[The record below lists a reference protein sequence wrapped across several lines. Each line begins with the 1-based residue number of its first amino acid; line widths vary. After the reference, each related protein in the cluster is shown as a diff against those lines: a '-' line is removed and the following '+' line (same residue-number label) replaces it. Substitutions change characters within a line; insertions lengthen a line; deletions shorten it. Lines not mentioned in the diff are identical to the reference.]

1 MSVEEIM
8 MWPVEAQ
15 LAVAA
20 LPLLMLIILVLV
32 VRLRAKPPAPQR
44 PRVAPSNGAVDLST
58 RRLERDL
65 EGQAEFLQI
74 FSSLLG
80 ELHAQRQIRQIPPIL
95 VNAMVRMFRPEMA
108 VVLVRR
114 RSTMTEPDR
123 ENRLIVAAL
132 STSQRRMKVG
142 MEVRMG
148 EGPLGIA
155 ASRQRVMVRRDFEE
169 ERALSYTV
177 AQSSNQPDFDVVAP
191 MISGEDTIGVVGI
204 ARPERHH
211 SSERD
216 MVEMIARLGALT
228 WTNLEAYRNVEIA
241 AEVDGLTGIFNKA
254 ALLVKLSEAVFD
266 ARNKGEKVSI
276 FLFDIDYFKNYNDVN
291 GHLVGDR
298 LLRLL
303 AKLVKDSVRSD
314 DYFGRF
320 GGEEF
325 VLVMPGRSGSQ
336 AMSAAEVIRQR
347 IEEYP
352 FEGEDRQPEGRVTIS
367 GGVACFPD
375 DADDS
380 VELLRNADTALYEA
394 KNGGRNRIIRAEP
407 TGLNPVPGSRPSDHP
422 SGRPATDD
430 AAGDGPGATDR
441 DEGLATGD
449 PDELQSRS

>member
-1 MSVEEIM
+1 LNLDELLL
-8 MWPVEAQ
+8 WPTGAKML
-15 LAVAA
+15 LAAV
-20 LPLLMLIILVLV
+20 PVLV
-32 VRLRAKPPAPQR
+32 VVIVALIVRLQVAKSSQTP
-44 PRVAPSNGAVDLST
+44 VAKPSNGVIERST

-65 EGQAEFLQI
+65 EGQIEFFQI
-74 FSSLLG
+74 FSNLLG
-80 ELHAQRQIRQIPPIL
+80 ELHAQRQIRQIPPTL
-95 VNAMVRMFRPEMA
+95 VNAMVRMFRPEVA

-114 RSTMTEPDR
+114 RSTITEPDR
-123 ENRLIVAAL
+123 ENRLIVAAI
-132 STSQRRMKVG
+132 STAQRQMKVG

-148 EGPLGIA
+148 EGQLGIA
-155 ASRQRVMVRRDFEE
+155 AARQRVMVRRDFEE
-169 ERALSYTV
+169 ESALSYSV
-177 AQSSNQPDFDVVAP
+177 SQASGQPEFDVIAP
-191 MISGEDTIGVVGI
+191 MISGEDTIGVVAI
-204 ARPERHH
+204 ARPERHYF
-211 SSERD
+211 SERE

-266 ARNKGEKVSI
+266 ARNNGEKVSI
-276 FLFDIDYFKNYNDVN
+276 FLFDIDNFKNYNDQN

-303 AKLVKDSVRSD
+303 AKLVRDSVRSD

-325 VLVMPGRSGSQ
+325 VLVMSGRSGSQ
-336 AMSAAEVIRQR
+336 AMSAADVIRQR

-352 FEGEDRQPEGRVTIS
+352 FEGEATQPGGRVTIS

-394 KNGGRNRIIRAEP
+394 KNSGRNRVVRAEP
-407 TGLNPVPGSRPSDHP
+407 TGLNPILRTRG
-422 SGRPATDD
+422 PAGT
-430 AAGDGPGATDR
+430 
-441 DEGLATGD
+441 
-449 PDELQSRS
+449 S

>member
-1 MSVEEIM
+1 MDLDELLLWPNGAKFLLVAVPVLSVIIVAL
-8 MWPVEAQ
+8 WFRLHASTSSQPVTF
-15 LAVAA
+15 
-20 LPLLMLIILVLV
+20 
-32 VRLRAKPPAPQR
+32 K
-44 PRVAPSNGAVDLST
+44 PSNGAIDRST

-65 EGQAEFLQI
+65 EGQVEFFQI
-74 FSSLLG
+74 FSNLLG
-80 ELHAQRQIRQIPPIL
+80 ELHAQRQIRQIPPTL
-95 VNAMVRMFRPEMA
+95 VNAMVRMFRPEVA

-114 RSTMTEPDR
+114 RSTITEPDR
-123 ENRLIVAAL
+123 ENRLIVAAI
-132 STSQRRMKVG
+132 STAQRQMKVG
-142 MEVRMG
+142 MEVRFG

-155 ASRQRVMVRRDFEE
+155 ASRQRVMVRKDFEE
-169 ERALSYTV
+169 ESALSYSV
-177 AQSSNQPDFDVVAP
+177 SQASGQPEFDVVAP
-191 MISGEDTIGVVGI
+191 MVAGDDTIGVVAI
-204 ARPERHH
+204 SRPERHFF
-211 SSERD
+211 SERE

-276 FLFDIDYFKNYNDVN
+276 FLFDIDKFKNYNDAN

-303 AKLVKDSVRSD
+303 AKLVRDSVRSD

-325 VLVMPGRSGSQ
+325 VLVMSGRSASQ
-336 AMSAAEVIRQR
+336 AMSAAEVIRRR

-352 FEGEDRQPEGRVTIS
+352 FEGEATQPGGRVTIS

-394 KNGGRNRIIRAEP
+394 KNTGRNRVVRAEP
-407 TGLNPVPGSRPSDHP
+407 TGLNP
-422 SGRPATDD
+422 ALQK
-430 AAGDGPGATDR
+430 R
-441 DEGLATGD
+441 DSNEPTN
-449 PDELQSRS
+449 R

>member
-1 MSVEEIM
+1 
-8 MWPVEAQ
+8 
-15 LAVAA
+15 
-20 LPLLMLIILVLV
+20 LPNGTKILLV
-32 VRLRAKPPAPQR
+32 VVPVLLVVIVALIVRLQASTSSQPP
-44 PRVAPSNGAVDLST
+44 VVKPSNGAIERSA

-65 EGQAEFLQI
+65 EGQVEFFQI

-95 VNAMVRMFRPEMA
+95 VNAMVRMFRPEVA

-114 RSTMTEPDR
+114 RSTITEPDR
-123 ENRLIVAAL
+123 ENRLIVAAI
-132 STSQRRMKVG
+132 STAQRQMKVG
-142 MEVRMG
+142 MEIRMG
-148 EGPLGIA
+148 EGQLGIA

-169 ERALSYTV
+169 ESALSYSV
-177 AQSSNQPDFDVVAP
+177 SQASGQPEFDVIAP
-191 MISGEDTIGVVGI
+191 MVSGEDTIGVVAI
-204 ARPERHH
+204 ARPERHYF
-211 SSERD
+211 SERE

-266 ARNKGEKVSI
+266 ARNKGERVSI
-276 FLFDIDYFKNYNDVN
+276 FLFDIDNFKNYNDQN
-291 GHLVGDR
+291 GHLIGDR

-303 AKLVKDSVRSD
+303 AKLVRDSVRSD

-325 VLVMPGRSGSQ
+325 VLVMSGRSGSQ

-352 FEGEDRQPEGRVTIS
+352 FEGEATQPGGRVTIS

-394 KNGGRNRIIRAEP
+394 KNSGRNRVARAEP
-407 TGLNPVPGSRPSDHP
+407 TGLNPILRKPE
-422 SGRPATDD
+422 PAET
-430 AAGDGPGATDR
+430 T
-441 DEGLATGD
+441 
-449 PDELQSRS
+449 